1 MPIFVALMLYIHI
14 QAQLTKT
21 ELSGTTEAV
30 MFAGVAARYL
40 YALGL
45 VSSKLAEVGATL
57 TYVVFIGLL
66 ISAASY
72 SV

>member
-30 MFAGVAARYL
+30 MFAGVIGRYV
-40 YALGL
+40 YALRL
-45 VSSKLAEVGATL
+45 VNWKLGMVGATF
-57 TYVVFIGLL
+57 TYIAFAGLL